1 MIPTNLQ
8 GIEPSF
14 VYVPTQAK
22 RPHRNNHF
30 NLFSGCSTFP
40 NALQF
45 PSFHKV
51 QKMHIGVICQTFFCF
66 FWTKEPCQIKGVSLT
81 MEGPTQTIPNRK
93 NKSCHRTLDMMQWR
107 RMWSIDS
114 LWLYIDNIYSPTMI
128 LVFEAD
134 LMSILFSRKV
144 LKQNKTKK
152 VHFCWDPR
160 IPSHAWREGHYPP
173 RLQDST
179 RISMKKI
186 PFFDSF

>member
-1 MIPTNLQ
+1 MDDIFEFKIQAFLFFLDEQRNVCVCVYKKEICKPEYRGHIQWALSGRFDNERNIKPLSLSLNMIPTNLQ

-40 NALQF
+40 NALRF

-51 QKMHIGVICQTFFCF
+51 QKMHIGVICQTFFRF

-93 NKSCHRTLDMMQWR
+93 NKSCHRTLDMMQ
-107 RMWSIDS
+107 
-114 LWLYIDNIYSPTMI
+114 
-128 LVFEAD
+128 
-134 LMSILFSRKV
+134 
-144 LKQNKTKK
+144 
-152 VHFCWDPR
+152 
-160 IPSHAWREGHYPP
+160 
-173 RLQDST
+173 
-179 RISMKKI
+179 
-186 PFFDSF
+186 